1 MRISALLSLVF
12 VLAAAGQGV
21 AQSKNARPKI
31 GITLSG
37 GGAKGLAHIGV
48 LQAIDSA
55 GLNIEFITGTSMGSV
70 VGGLYA
76 AGYSG
81 KEIERMARPLD
92 WEVLFS
98 SSPQLSE
105 ISIEEKSEYEK
116 YALIVP
122 VEKKKLKIGR
132 GLIDGQE
139 LWLKLAEFFEPVY
152 NIRDFSKLPIP
163 FKCMGTDLST
173 GNVVEMDHGNIVNAI
188 RASMAIPSVF
198 TPVNYEDKLL
208 ADGGMVDNFPVMNVK
223 QMGADFVIGV
233 NLNHGL
239 SKAEDLESTLDILGQ
254 IAFFKDAAT
263 IEKNKAACD
272 IYIFPDLTG
281 YGAGSFSSSDSIM
294 DIGIRTGHLY
304 YPYFK
309 KLADSLNAIYG
320 KVEYKKDRLPK
331 NKHITIS
338 KYSAEGFKHTK
349 EKFFFGMLNL
359 KDNQNYSYPDINTAI
374 HRVYGSRYY
383 KIVRYDFLPDTN
395 GSTEMR
401 FNVEENP
408 LTAIKVALNYNSFTQ
423 IGLFLNLTSR
433 DLLFK
438 ESRALV
444 SVSISEFPQLYAEY
458 FKYINKKRTARV
470 VLDFYYQSI
479 NFPLY
484 KDFRLSQTLN
494 STYRVLDAQIQ
505 KNINLYSYFGIG
517 QQYNN
522 SKIKTE
528 ESPSLIYNGQNNYW
542 FSYLT
547 YGLNNTNR
555 KYYPTKGWNV
565 RAKAGYVFNQD
576 PEHEYTYDDISGTS
590 DSVPINSKDYVKLM
604 MSATHYSKLN
614 SKFTLIQ
621 NGSLGYII
629 ENNTF
634 VADKFVLGG
643 INDIILNQL
652 PFAGLDVS
660 EIKTGSMASLQFG
673 LQYQLSKKS
682 FIIARANAALYNFH
696 GTRPENI
703 SAKSNLLSGY
713 GLTYGLSSPIGP
725 IEVTVMYSDQDAKVR
740 NYINL
745 GFTF

>member
-1 MRISALLSLVF
+1 MLLVFFLALL
-12 VLAAAGQGV
+12 AGKV
-21 AQSKNARPKI
+21 NSQSKNGRPKI

-37 GGAKGLAHIGV
+37 GGAKGLAHIGI

-55 GLNIEFITGTSMGSV
+55 GLNIDFITGTSMGSV

-81 KEIERMARPLD
+81 KDIETMARPLD
-92 WEVLFS
+92 WAVLFS
-98 SSPQLSE
+98 SSPQLDQ

-122 VEKKKLKIGR
+122 IEKRKIKIGR

-198 TPVNYEDKLL
+198 TPVHYDDKLL

-281 YGAGSFSSSDSIM
+281 YGAGSFGDSDTI
-294 DIGIRTGHLY
+294 INRGIETGKKY
-304 YPYFK
+304 YAQFK
-309 KLADSLNAIYG
+309 RLADSLDAIYG
-320 KVEYKKDRLPK
+320 KQNFKEERLPEA
-331 NKHITIS
+331 KHITIS
-338 KYSAEGFKHTK
+338 RHTAEGFKNTK

-359 KDNQNYSYPDINTAI
+359 QNNKNYSYGAINDAI

-383 KIVRYDFLPDTN
+383 KIIRYDFLPDTN

-408 LTAIKVALNYNSFTQ
+408 LTALKVGLNYNSFTQ

-433 DLLFK
+433 DLLFR

-444 SVSISEFPQLYAEY
+444 SVSISEFPQIYAEY
-458 FKYINKKRTARV
+458 FKYINRKRTARI
-470 VLDFYYQSI
+470 VLDFYYQST

-484 KDFRLSQTLN
+484 QDFRLSQTLN

-505 KNINLYSYFGIG
+505 KNINLYSYFGFG

-547 YGLNNTNR
+547 YGLNSTNR

-565 RAKAGYVFNQD
+565 KARAGYVYNQE
-576 PEHEYTYDDISGTS
+576 PEHEYTYDDISGSS
-590 DSVPINSKDYVKLM
+590 DSIPINDKDYLKLM
-604 MSATHYSKLN
+604 ISATHYSELN
-614 SKFTLIQ
+614 SKFAFIK
-621 NGSLGYII
+621 NASLGYII

-634 VADKFVLGG
+634 VADKFVVGG
-643 INDIILNQL
+643 INDIILNQIS
-652 PFAGLDVS
+652 FAGLDVS
-660 EIKTGSMASLQFG
+660 EIKTGSIGSLQLG

-682 FIIARANAALYNFH
+682 FLIARLNAALYNFH
-696 GTRPENI
+696 GTKPENI
-703 SAKSNLLSGY
+703 TAKNNFLSGY
-713 GLTYGLSSPIGP
+713 GLSYALNSPIGP
-725 IEVTVMYSDQDAKVR
+725 IEITVMYSDQDAKVR

-745 GFTF
+745 GFMF